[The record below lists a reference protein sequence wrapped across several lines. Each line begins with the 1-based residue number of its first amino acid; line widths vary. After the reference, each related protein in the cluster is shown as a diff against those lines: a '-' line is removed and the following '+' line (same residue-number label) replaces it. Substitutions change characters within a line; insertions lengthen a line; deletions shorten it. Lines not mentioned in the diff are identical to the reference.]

1 MTIACLILYLFLLLK
16 KFIGKPEKWRL
27 HMAKAEYR
35 SSLRSK
41 KLIRD
46 ALVSL
51 LDEKTLDKITV
62 TDIVKKADI
71 NRGTFYAH
79 YENVSDVVTS
89 IFQNAYGIITD
100 SINELPRNTNVDMSI
115 MLQELQ
121 IVMEQDFEFYKKIFS
136 SDINMKVYEEI
147 SNVLI
152 SYVFEHESEISNIS
166 HEDFV
171 FYTSFYSGGIIKL
184 YRDWFIGELPI
195 TFNELTERASVILQ
209 ELKNKV
215 SG

>member
-1 MTIACLILYLFLLLK
+1 
-16 KFIGKPEKWRL
+16 
-27 HMAKAEYR
+27 MAKAEYR